1 MDRGLTLSGVGP
13 LDGYSRG
20 MSSAPPV
27 EPSAVLAISSHVA
40 VGHVGNAAA
49 GPALERMGHPVW
61 RVDTVS
67 FSNHPGHVEGF
78 TGRVRPADE
87 VDTLLRGIAHLTGWQ
102 GCGGVYTGYM
112 GEAETPT
119 TIAGY
124 LDAAK
129 TACPNL
135 RVLCDPVIGD
145 HGRVFVRDGVAD
157 GILSHLIPRA
167 DIITPNAFEL
177 SLLSGL
183 PTDTVEQA
191 GAAAVAARALGPGLV
206 VATGVADPESGADRL
221 AIVMASEDGV
231 DVIRQTRH
239 DRPFFGTGDLF
250 SGLFLGHLMATGV
263 PGEALRR
270 AAAGLAV
277 ATEATLQADK
287 VDLDLIPNLDRIVSA
302 R

>member
-1 MDRGLTLSGVGP
+1 
-13 LDGYSRG
+13 
-20 MSSAPPV
+20 MSANPQV

-87 VDTLLRGIAHLTGWQ
+87 VDTLLRGIAQLTGWQ

-112 GEAETPT
+112 GEAETPA
-119 TIAGY
+119 TIAAY
-124 LDAAK
+124 LDAAQD
-129 TACPNL
+129 AAQDARPNL

-191 GAAAVAARALGPGLV
+191 GEAARAARALGPGIV
-206 VATGVADPESGADRL
+206 VATGVADPEGGTDRL
-221 AIVMASEDGV
+221 AIVMATEDGIEV
-231 DVIRQTRH
+231 VRQTRH

-250 SGLFLGHLMATGV
+250 SGLFLGHLMATGL

-277 ATEATLQADK
+277 ATEATLQAGK
-287 VDLDLIPNLDRIVSA
+287 VDLDLIPNLDRIVTA

>member
-1 MDRGLTLSGVGP
+1 
-13 LDGYSRG
+13 
-20 MSSAPPV
+20 MSAHFPD

-87 VDTLLRGIAHLTGWQ
+87 VDTLLRGIAQLTGWQ

-112 GEAETPT
+112 GEAETPAA
-119 TIAGY
+119 IASH

-129 TACPNL
+129 TACPHL

-145 HGRVFVRDGVAD
+145 HGRVFVRDGVAE

-177 SLLSGL
+177 SLLTGL

-191 GAAAVAARALGPGLV
+191 GAAAMAARALGPEIV
-206 VATGVADPESGADRL
+206 VATGIADPDDGGGKL
-221 AIVMASEDGV
+221 AIVMATEDGMEV
-231 DVIRQTRH
+231 VRQIRH

-250 SGLFLGHLMATGV
+250 SGLFLGHMMATGE
-263 PGEALRR
+263 PGLALRR

-277 ATEATLQADK
+277 ATEVTLQADR